1 LVEKFS
7 HNFQKKDKMAV
18 IHLKTRHCVIKN
30 LFKALGIFFE
40 ATNINTKNIKR
51 YEL

>member
-1 LVEKFS
+1 MTVTYL
-7 HNFQKKDKMAV
+7 KK
-18 IHLKTRHCVIKN
+18 RHYVTKKPFN
-30 LFKALGIFFE
+30 TLGIFFE